1 MEANKLSEEIIL
13 ERVIKIASR
22 FLQTGASHNLDPFSR
37 LVMEAI
43 ASEIYLLSDNAAN
56 IETRLLE
63 KLATILVPTVKAT
76 ALPAHAILSVQP
88 LEPEYV
94 LEDCISVHF
103 EDYLINKKFNISEIT
118 FFPASPVCLKKGE
131 VRFIIAN
138 GKCFRS
144 LQPGNKE
151 LVGNFLQTD
160 LAGALWIGL
169 DMDAFVPSLKGLSL
183 YFDYPGVENR
193 NEYIRLSEFAAWT
206 INGEPLHILR
216 GFGQTKESQTV
227 FDSLSGN
234 DVSVAI
240 NREICNHYG
249 PQFITIMDDRC
260 FSRTYY
266 PRELTDSIA
275 ASDSLLAEEFNTPL
289 IWIRIDFPPIFSGF
303 VLEQCTIHPNSFPIV
318 QKKLIRQETKL
329 DKLKNIIPIKVRSNE
344 HFLSVQSV
352 CDSSGRYYYELTE
365 KSSYGQVHGSYSV
378 RHGGCERFDSRDAK
392 EFLHRLIYLLNEELA
407 IFAST
412 SKEKVEIITKE
423 MQTVLERMRNL
434 TNGIDGNGEISHYL
448 LLDTASSQ
456 ETMSVSYW
464 TTNGEIGNQLIPGLP
479 LLPSEDS
486 GIDFNAAYL
495 ITNASGGREPLGIQD
510 KVVCFKNVLTTRG
523 RIFTKEDIA
532 SFCMAEYPG
541 IITSVQVKHGI
552 MQGGTARRSL
562 LRTIDVYVSLSEN
575 IEDKFNKEELL
586 LVLGRKLKECS
597 PETFNYRVLLH

>member
-1 MEANKLSEEIIL
+1 MEANKFSEETIL

-63 KLATILVPTVKAT
+63 KLATILVPTAKAT

-94 LEDCISVHF
+94 LEDSISLRY

-131 VRFIIAN
+131 VRYIIAN

-151 LVGNFLQTD
+151 LVGKFVQTD
-160 LAGALWIGL
+160 LVGTLWIGM
-169 DMDAFVPSLKGLSL
+169 DMDALVPSLKGLSL
-183 YFDYPGVENR
+183 YFDCPEVENR
-193 NEYIRLSEFAAWT
+193 NDYIRLSEFAAWT

-234 DVSVAI
+234 DVSGAI

-260 FSRTYY
+260 FSRSHY
-266 PRELTDSIA
+266 PQELADSIA
-275 ASDSLLAEEFNTPL
+275 ASDSPLAEEFNTPL

-303 VLEQCTIHPNSFPIV
+303 VLEQCTIYPNSFPIV

-329 DKLKNIIPIKVRSNE
+329 DELKNIIPLKARNNE

-365 KSSYGQVHGSYSV
+365 KSSYRQVHGSYSV

-392 EFLHRLIYLLNEELA
+392 DYLHRLIYLLTEELA

-412 SKEKVEIITKE
+412 SKENVETITKE
-423 MQTVLERMRNL
+423 MQTLLERMRNL
-434 TNGIDGNGEISHYL
+434 TNGIEGNEEISHYL
-448 LLDTASSQ
+448 LLDTVSSK
-456 ETMSVSYW
+456 ETISVNYW
-464 TTNGEIGNQLIPGLP
+464 TTNGEIGNHLLSGLP
-479 LLPSEDS
+479 LLPSEES
-486 GIDFNAAYL
+486 GIDFRTACL
-495 ITNASGGREPLGIQD
+495 ITHATGGREPLGIQE
-510 KVVCFKNVLTTRG
+510 KVVCFKNVLTSRG
-523 RIFTKEDIA
+523 RIFTKDDIV

-562 LRTIDVYVSLSEN
+562 LRTIDVCVSLSEN
-575 IEDKFNKEELL
+575 VEDKFNKEKLL

-597 PETFNYRVLLH
+597 PETFNYRILLH